1 MAYSSFTLSQVSRT
15 FQLETFWQPALFADI
30 EPVEPSEELTAVL
43 KRNLPFA
50 LAMGTEKAKS
60 ELIVSPI
67 LPFALAMG
75 TEKAKSELI
84 VSPILI
90 ELCLHFN
97 NRVSLFSGID
107 FNVDAESGL
116 TGVCDFLVSL
126 SPQLVDLEAPAI
138 ILVEAKKDSLTDGL
152 GQCVAEMVAAQRFNA
167 EKGNDI
173 PCVYGATTSGTEW
186 LFLKL
191 EGQTL
196 SVDLG
201 VYQLAE
207 CARILGILTSMVSQQ
222 A

>member
-1 MAYSSFTLSQVSRT
+1 MAYSTWTLSKVSRT
-15 FQLETFWQPALFADI
+15 FHLKTVRKFGLFADI
-30 EPVEPSEELTAVL
+30 EPVEPSAHLTAAL

-60 ELIVSPI
+60 EMVVAPVLV
-67 LPFALAMG
+67 
-75 TEKAKSELI
+75 
-84 VSPILI
+84 
-90 ELCLHFN
+90 ELCLHFD

-107 FNVDAESGL
+107 FNVDTKNAL

-126 SPQLVDLEAPAI
+126 SPEPFELEAPAI

-167 EKGNDI
+167 EAGNDI
-173 PCVYGATTSGTEW
+173 PCIYGATTSGIDW

-191 EGQTL
+191 EGQQSTKTL
-196 SVDLG
+196 SIGLETYHINQCDKL
-201 VYQLAE
+201 
-207 CARILGILTSMVSQQ
+207 LGILASMIEQQ